1 MQVLG
6 DPVRLRMLRALG
18 KHELTVGE
26 VSRIVQVAQ
35 SSTSRHLSA
44 LHHAGLLSRRGAG
57 TASIYRLATSPTGP
71 AASAWQAISAALEQS
86 PTAADDDERTAAVI
100 ASRRVESREFFGRVG
115 SEWDSIRR
123 DLFGVAPEV
132 TASVDILDPHWTVV
146 DLGCGTGEWAERL
159 APVVARVIAVDREPS
174 MLLAARRRLHA
185 HPNLQFVEAELDSL
199 PVASATA
206 DFAVCS
212 LVLHHI
218 DNPAGAMAEALRVL
232 KPGGRLLVMDMVP
245 HVHEDLM
252 RSMGHRHP
260 GFSESDLRAFA
271 KSGGALL
278 LRYRRLPP
286 ARDGKGPGLFAAL
299 LQAKGLDGVVTSP
312 KQPSRRRPSKPGRRR
327 SS

>member
-6 DPVRLRMLRALG
+6 DPVRLRMLRALA
-18 KHELTVGE
+18 KHELAVGE
-26 VSRIVQVAQ
+26 VARIVQVAQ
-35 SSTSRHLSA
+35 SSTSRHLRA
-44 LHHAGLLSRRGAG
+44 LHQAGLLSRRGAG
-57 TASIYRLATSPTGP
+57 TASIYRVATDPTGP
-71 AASAWQAISAALEQS
+71 AAAAWQAIATGLETS

-100 ASRRVESREFFGRVG
+100 ASRRTASREFFGRVG

-123 DLFGVAPEV
+123 DLFGLAPEV
-132 TASVDILDPHWTVV
+132 TASVDILDPEWTVV

-159 APVVARVIAVDREPS
+159 APVVAKVVAVDREPS
-174 MLLAARRRLHA
+174 MLLAARRRLQA
-185 HPNLQFVEAELDSL
+185 HRNIQFVEAELDAL
-199 PVASATA
+199 PVASASA

-218 DNPAGAMAEALRVL
+218 DNPEGAISEALRVL

-260 GFSESDLRAFA
+260 GFSEADLRAFA
-271 KSGGALL
+271 KSSGAAL

-299 LQAKGLDGVVTSP
+299 LQARGADGAVSSPRPTSP
-312 KQPSRRRPSKPGRRR
+312 PRPSRPARRRPS
-327 SS
+327 

>member
-1 MQVLG
+1 M
-6 DPVRLRMLRALG
+6 
-18 KHELTVGE
+18 
-26 VSRIVQVAQ
+26 
-35 SSTSRHLSA
+35 
-44 LHHAGLLSRRGAG
+44 
-57 TASIYRLATSPTGP
+57 
-71 AASAWQAISAALEQS
+71 
-86 PTAADDDERTAAVI
+86 
-100 ASRRVESREFFGRVG
+100 ESREFFGRVG
-115 SEWDSIRR
+115 SEWDLIRR

-185 HPNLQFVEAELDSL
+185 HPNVQFVDAELDSL
-199 PVASATA
+199 PVTNATA

-260 GFSESDLRAFA
+260 GFSEADLKAFA
-271 KSGGALL
+271 KASGATL

-299 LQAKGLDGVVTSP
+299 LQARGAENLLSSP
-312 KQPSRRRPSKPGRRR
+312 KPTSTGRPSRPGRRRPS
-327 SS
+327 